1 MDAELREIL
10 MNMQNS
16 ILGIGV
22 KLDRIENRLDRI
34 EERMDRLEER
44 MDRLEERMNRLEERM
59 DRLEGRMDRL
69 EGRMD
74 QLEGRMDQLEER
86 VFRLEEQ
93 MDCVHYQIT
102 SLESVVKET
111 RIILEHETNR
121 KITALFDGR
130 EDELRYR
137 DLIIIHDK
145 EIRNI
150 KPRLN
155 NIEISYGRHLA
166 EYHPS

>member
-10 MNMQNS
+10 VNMQNS
-16 ILGIGV
+16 ILSIGV
-22 KLDRIENRLDRI
+22 RLDRIDNRLDRI

-44 MDRLEERMNRLEERM
+44 MDC
-59 DRLEGRMDRL
+59 
-69 EGRMD
+69 
-74 QLEGRMDQLEER
+74 LEER
-86 VFRLEEQ
+86 VDQIEDR
-93 MDCVHYQIT
+93 IT

-111 RIILEHETNR
+111 RIILEHDTNR

-155 NIEISYGRHLA
+155 NIEIAYGRHLA